1 MWGKVVSLMGRL
13 PRRGRTLIETCVVG
27 LAAGL
32 AAVAFQAGIDALGSL
47 IYNEA
52 HWSSLRAF
60 AIGSLGI
67 ICAAALLTRFLL
79 NKLCPEAAGS
89 GIPKLTLAFWR
100 DFGDSPPHIALV
112 KFVAGVVGIG
122 GGLSL
127 GREGPSV
134 QIGGNLGSTVA
145 GLLGVSKQ
153 GKRAAV
159 AAGSAAALAA
169 AFNAPLA
176 GVAFVLEEIL
186 EDLNSRF
193 LGPVLVAAVI
203 GAFTVHAIIGPDP
216 AFQLPRIDEP
226 SWRAYL
232 LMPVVATLA
241 ALIGVGFQ
249 QVTLALRARLRKASF
264 GPASL
269 HPVLGALVT
278 WVLGMTVFG
287 LTGKLGVFGIGYT
300 DLSHALNNGLVWQ
313 VAGLLLVAKWLA
325 TIACYSSGG
334 CGGIFSPCLF
344 FGAMCGTVL
353 TDWFGHA
360 LELSASDRVL
370 LAVGGM
376 SACLGAVVQAP
387 VTAILIIFEMT
398 HQFSLV
404 PGLML
409 AGLLSQLVARRVVHA
424 NFYEAALL
432 QDGHR
437 MEQVVPPRD
446 IRAWQ
451 NLPISAIANFD
462 PVIVADLEPQ
472 TLREAIGN
480 SYRRFPVTGTSGLM
494 GILNRSEIEAALEEG
509 RTPMLCRA
517 IAVRPGQLVREVQGL
532 LIESEEGMVV
542 ITDREGGTPL
552 AVVTLHDLLR
562 GQLAMAERE
571 GAQ

>member
-1 MWGKVVSLMGRL
+1 MWEKVAGLLGRV
-13 PRRGRTLIETCVVG
+13 PRGTRTLIETCVVG
-27 LAAGL
+27 LSAGL
-32 AAVAFQAGIDALGSL
+32 AAVAFQAGIDWLGSL

-52 HWSSLRAF
+52 HWSSHSAF
-60 AIGSLGI
+60 LLGTLAI
-67 ICAAALLTRFLL
+67 ICGAALFTGFLL
-79 NKLCPEAAGS
+79 NTLCPEAAGS
-89 GIPKLTLAFWR
+89 GIPQLKLAFWK
-100 DFGDSPPHIALV
+100 DFGHSPPHIVLV

-145 GLLGVSKQ
+145 GMLGVSKQ
-153 GKRAAV
+153 GKRAAA
-159 AAGSAAALAA
+159 AAGAAAALAA

-216 AFQLPRIDEP
+216 AFKLPRIEEP
-226 SWRAYL
+226 TWRAYV
-232 LMPVVATLA
+232 LMPVVAALA

-249 QVTLALRARLRKASF
+249 RTTLALRGRLRNADIV
-264 GPASL
+264 PATTR
-269 HPVLGALVT
+269 PVLGALVT
-278 WVLGMTVFG
+278 WTLGMAAFAA
-287 LTGKLGVFGIGYT
+287 TGKLGVFGIGYN
-300 DLSHALNNGLVWQ
+300 DLSLALNNGIVWQ
-313 VAGLLLVAKWLA
+313 VAGLLLFAKWLA
-325 TIACYSSGG
+325 TVACYSSGG

-353 TDWFGHA
+353 TGWFGDP

-398 HQFSLV
+398 HQFSLL

-409 AGLLSQLVARRVVHA
+409 AGLFSQVVARRIVPA

-437 MEQVVPPRD
+437 MEHIVPPRD
-446 IRAWQ
+446 LRAWQ
-451 NLPISAIANFD
+451 NLPISAIAHFD
-462 PVIVADLEPQ
+462 PVVVESLEPQ
-472 TLREAIGN
+472 TLREAVEH
-480 SYRRFPVTGTSGLM
+480 SYLRFPVTKEGGLI
-494 GILNRSEIEAALEEG
+494 GILTRAEIHAALEEG
-509 RTPMLCRA
+509 RTPRPGPA
-517 IAVRPGQLVREVQGL
+517 KAVRPGQIVRDVQHL
-532 LIESEEGMVV
+532 LIESNDGMVV
-542 ITDREGGTPL
+542 VADREAGRPL

-562 GQLAMAERE
+562 AQLAMGERD
-571 GAQ
+571 GM